1 MCIIMIFIVCRSQN
15 YSTTPSKRQCIS
27 PIFHNTKDVPIS
39 RIVRTQS
46 KLSQDILLDDAKV
59 LYLFQCFQEAQDNQF
74 CRRLAEM
81 ISREGCIDLKN
92 QVLHPHHIASL
103 GLFLTNSKHKWR
115 LLDLTSCHL
124 EDEDFGELHHHLCVE
139 GNKSTIERLY
149 ISNNNLTEASVS
161 LLTDFISK
169 FQLSCLNLCDNFYL
183 HFGGLKDI
191 FSTMTKVSTVKE
203 LDVEMTGIKMNDTTI
218 TMLDKEAMC
227 NMMSS
232 LTVLHIG
239 RNGLY
244 DEGAEL
250 LSEGL
255 VNTSSLKILSAWNG
269 NIHNKGAAALADAL
283 SKNTSLQVLDLHD
296 NSIGDDGAVALAD
309 TLSKNTSLQVLDLR
323 DNSIGDD
330 GAVALADT
338 LSKNTSLQV
347 LDLRDNSIGDDGAV
361 ALACALSK
369 NTSLTALDISSR
381 MI

>member
-1 MCIIMIFIVCRSQN
+1 MIFIVCRSQN
-15 YSTTPSKRQCIS
+15 YNATPSKKQCIS
-27 PIFHNTKDVPIS
+27 PIFCNTKDVPIS
-39 RIVRTQS
+39 RIVRTQG
-46 KLSQDILLDDAKV
+46 KLSQDIIQDNAKV

-81 ISREGCIDLKN
+81 ISREGCIDLEN
-92 QVLHPHHIASL
+92 QVLHPYHVASL
-103 GLFLTNSKHKWR
+103 GFFLTNSKHKWR

-124 EDEDFGELHHHLCVE
+124 EDEDFDELHHHLCVE

-149 ISNNNLTEASVS
+149 ICNNNLTEASVS

-183 HFGGLKDI
+183 HFAGLKDI

-203 LDVEMTGIKMNDTTI
+203 LYVEMTGIKMNDNTI
-218 TMLDKEAMC
+218 TMLDKEVIC

-255 VNTSSLKILSAWNG
+255 VNTSSLKTLSAWNG
-269 NIHNKGAAALADAL
+269 NIHTKGAVALADAL
-283 SKNTSLQVLDLHD
+283 SKNSSLQVLDLHD
-296 NSIGDDGAVALAD
+296 NSIGDDGAVALA
-309 TLSKNTSLQVLDLR
+309 N
-323 DNSIGDD
+323 G
-330 GAVALADT
+330 
-338 LSKNTSLQV
+338 
-347 LDLRDNSIGDDGAV
+347 
-361 ALACALSK
+361 LSK
-369 NTSLTALDISSR
+369 NTSLTALDISSNR
-381 MI
+381 IGDDGAVAFAGVLMTDNRTLEALGIRHNNNIGPTGFKALQSMAASKPFFIFYCS

>member
-15 YSTTPSKRQCIS
+15 YSMTPSKRQCIS
-27 PIFHNTKDVPIS
+27 PIFRNTKDVPIS

-74 CRRLAEM
+74 CRCLAEM

-124 EDEDFGELHHHLCVE
+124 EDEDFDELHHHLCVE

-149 ISNNNLTEASVS
+149 ISNNNLTEAS

-169 FQLSCLNLCDNFYL
+169 FQLSCLNLSDNFYL
-183 HFGGLKDI
+183 HFAGLKDI

-203 LDVEMTGIKMNDTTI
+203 LYVEMIGIKMNDTTI
-218 TMLDKEAMC
+218 TMPDKEAMC

-255 VNTSSLKILSAWNG
+255 VNTSSLKTLSAWNG
-269 NIHNKGAAALADAL
+269 NIHTKGAAALADA
-283 SKNTSLQVLDLHD
+283 
-296 NSIGDDGAVALAD
+296 
-309 TLSKNTSLQVLDLR
+309 LSKNTSLQVLDLR

-330 GAVALADT
+330 GAVALAY
-338 LSKNTSLQV
+338 
-347 LDLRDNSIGDDGAV
+347 
-361 ALACALSK
+361 ALSK

>member
-1 MCIIMIFIVCRSQN
+1 MIFIVCRSQN
-15 YSTTPSKRQCIS
+15 YNAIPSKRQCIS
-27 PIFHNTKDVPIS
+27 PIFRNTKDVPIS

-46 KLSQDILLDDAKV
+46 KLSQDILQDNAKV

-74 CRRLAEM
+74 CRHLAEM
-81 ISREGCIDLKN
+81 ISREGCIDLEN
-92 QVLHPHHIASL
+92 QVLHPYHIASL
-103 GLFLTNSKHKWR
+103 GFFLTNSKHKWR
-115 LLDLTSCHL
+115 LLDLASCHL
-124 EDEDFGELHHHLCVE
+124 EDEDFDELHHHLCVE
-139 GNKSTIERLY
+139 GNKSTIERLH

-169 FQLSCLNLCDNFYL
+169 FQLSCLNLSDNYL
-183 HFGGLKDI
+183 HFAGLKDI

-203 LDVEMTGIKMNDTTI
+203 LYVEMIGIKMNDTTI
-218 TMLDKEAMC
+218 TMPDKEAIC

-255 VNTSSLKILSAWNG
+255 VNTSSLKTLSAWNG
-269 NIHNKGAAALADAL
+269 NIHTKGAVALADGLSKNSSLNVLDLHDNSIGDDGAVALADAL
-283 SKNTSLQVLDLHD
+283 SKNSSLNVLDLHD

-323 DNSIGDD
+323 NNSIRDD
-330 GAVALADT
+330 GAVALAY
-338 LSKNTSLQV
+338 
-347 LDLRDNSIGDDGAV
+347 
-361 ALACALSK
+361 ALSK